1 MKINDQA
8 VNRLLK
14 TLAPVYKAADTDPEQ
29 LGCKWQ
35 QDVMRRI
42 RQMEPPQGQASF
54 FQAVSQAAW
63 KFAPVTAGLAIVC
76 GVAAFNFDFVSEW
89 QALDFM
95 ASVTDTVAYLDFLQ

>member
-1 MKINDQA
+1 MKINNQA

-14 TLAPVYKAADTDPEQ
+14 TLAPVYKSADTDPGQ
-29 LGCKWQ
+29 LGFKWQ

-54 FQAVSQAAW
+54 FQAVSRAAW
-63 KFAPVTAGLAIVC
+63 KLVPVTAGLAIVF
-76 GVAAFNFDFVSEW
+76 GVAALNFDVVSEW
-89 QALDFM
+89 QALDLM

>member
-1 MKINDQA
+1 MKINNQA

-14 TLAPVYKAADTDPEQ
+14 TLAPVYKAAYTDPGQ
-29 LGCKWQ
+29 LGDKWQ

>member
-1 MKINDQA
+1 MKINNQA

-14 TLAPVYKAADTDPEQ
+14 TLAPVYKAADADPGQ

-42 RQMEPPQGQASF
+42 RQMEPTQVQASF
-54 FQAVSQAAW
+54 FQAVSRAAW
-63 KFAPVTAGLAIVC
+63 KLAPVTAVLAIVC
-76 GVAAFNFDFVSEW
+76 GVAAFNFDVVSEW
-89 QALDFM
+89 QALDLM